1 LEFHPGRVLGLVLGL
16 VILFTLFLL
25 PFGSA
30 DKTLYG
36 SVSPWLP
43 SLGTVQSGSVADAT
57 YDYILVGAFV
67 VLLVAGLVGIFPLAT
82 GALGVVGMGFITAA
96 PYLVYPNGSP
106 NALGTGVGFYV
117 IWVASIASLG
127 ASFWHRKKRPA
138 PAANV
143 TATQAQTP
151 ESTAPAEEKL
161 EQKCPN
167 CGTMNTADAVQCR
180 RCGYQ
185 FMKMPEPP
193 SGQV

>member
-1 LEFHPGRVLGLVLGL
+1 MEFHPGRVLGLVLGL

-96 PYLVYPNGSP
+96 PYLVYPNGNVSLSP
-106 NALGTGVGFYV
+106 DYGFYI
-117 IWVASIASLG
+117 IWVASIIALF
-127 ASFWHRKKRPA
+127 ASFWHGRKQAAGATPVSVNVSQTQVVGGPQGQA
-138 PAANV
+138 PPPPPPQAYSVQCPRCGAMVAAG
-143 TATQAQTP
+143 TTR
-151 ESTAPAEEKL
+151 
-161 EQKCPN
+161 CPN
-167 CGTMNTADAVQCR
+167 CGTNLQ
-180 RCGYQ
+180 
-185 FMKMPEPP
+185 
-193 SGQV
+193 